1 MAHSI
6 EIRCPYLDHNLFQY
20 MYSQDQSDLGSNQ
33 KFYLEEILKDVNP
46 KLSKTR
52 KKNGFIIPF
61 DENFS
66 EISKNYETKKWIGI
80 ACDYISENY
89 RLSLKDKEKLTP
101 RLGWTL
107 MNIGCF
113 LESF

>member
-1 MAHSI
+1 
-6 EIRCPYLDHNLFQY
+6 
-20 MYSQDQSDLGSNQ
+20 MYSQDQSDLASNR
-33 KFYLEEILKDVNP
+33 KSYLEEILKILNP
-46 KLSKTR
+46 ELSKTR

-61 DENFS
+61 DENFI
-66 EISKNYETKKWIGI
+66 EILKNKETKKWIDI
-80 ACDYISENY
+80 ASDYINENF
-89 RLSLKDKEKLTP
+89 RLILKDKEKLTP